1 LDVLHVIEGVRR
13 VYLSMVE
20 YSRGEDVVCP

>member
-1 LDVLHVIEGVRR
+1 MDVLHAIER
-13 VYLSMVE
+13 VGRLYLSMVE